1 MAEVPDELM
10 YSQEHEWVA
19 GPVEPESVVT
29 VGITEYAAAALG
41 DVVYVEAPQVGDTV
55 TAGQVC
61 GELESTKAV
70 SELYSPVTGVVVE
83 VNGALADSPELI
95 NADAYGEGW
104 ILKVTVTAPAKA
116 LLTAEQYS
124 AITE

>member
-10 YSQEHEWVA
+10 YSQEHEWIA
-19 GPVEPESVVT
+19 GDVSPGAIVT
-29 VGITEYAAAALG
+29 VGISEYAAAQLG
-41 DVVYVEAPQVGDTV
+41 DVVYVETPQVGDTV
-55 TAGQVC
+55 MAGQVC

-70 SELYSPVTGVVVE
+70 SELYAPVTGTVTE
-83 VNGALADSPELI
+83 VNAALADAPETI
-95 NADAYGEGW
+95 NADAYGDGW
-104 ILKVTVTAPAKA
+104 IFKVEVTAPAKD